1 MKKILPL
8 LCLLLLP
15 VLSFGQPSKLDSLQA
30 ALATAKDTIKVNLL
44 LNISKSYI
52 SSDPAQAIVYANQAK
67 ELAAELGF
75 PRGEAYA
82 LKNIGLAYY
91 VQGKY
96 GDVLQYW
103 QQSLKIFVALQDQL
117 GISNIL
123 NNIGSVYN
131 NQGDDANAL
140 EYYLRSLKAAEKL
153 GDKLRIAS
161 ALSNIG
167 LVYFNR
173 KNNGKALEYYLEALL
188 ISRQIDDKEM
198 IGICTINIGEV
209 YVAEQKYDT
218 ALTYFAHSQ
227 EINEQTGNK
236 HRVSYSLNS
245 IGKIHAHNA
254 DYAKAIE
261 YHKKALSTA
270 MEVNAELEV
279 AQALISLGHTYD
291 KQGKISMAQESYSK
305 ARKIAQEIGANH
317 ELKDAYQGL
326 ALTYAKQS
334 DFGNAY
340 HYQGLLTG
348 IKDTLYDTETSKK
361 IVNLQANYENEK
373 KQAQIDLLTKDKE
386 LQQLDL
392 QNQKVIRN
400 ALLAGLALILV
411 LAFVLFRNNQIKVKA
426 NRLLTLHN
434 EQINQQKEEIAS
446 QRDNLEQTYNNLKNT
461 QEQLI
466 QSEKMAS
473 LGQLTAG
480 VAHEINNPINF
491 VSAGIDSLKD
501 NYSDMAEVA
510 RQYFALNPE
519 EDNKQ
524 KLLKLARLTKEVGV
538 EELMKESEQLFRSIK
553 NGANRTKEIVK
564 SLRNFTRLDES
575 DLKQAHLHEGIDST
589 LVILGSQLKDRIEV
603 VKNYGDLEPI
613 NCYPG
618 QLNQVFMNILNNAVQ
633 AIKGPGTI
641 RIQTYKNGQYAVVKI
656 KDSGVGMS
664 EEVKKHIFEPF
675 FTTKEVG
682 EGTGLGLSITYGIIE
697 KHHGKIEVESAP
709 GQGTEFIIKLPLHLT
724 ASAEKTEA
732 VSVVNY

>member
-1 MKKILPL
+1 MKKILLFLSLLLFPL
-8 LCLLLLP
+8 L
-15 VLSFGQPSKLDSLQA
+15 SFSQQSKLDSLQA
-30 ALATAKDTIKVNLL
+30 AVSTSKDTIKVNLL
-44 LNISKSYI
+44 LDISKIYI
-52 SSDPAQAIVYANQAK
+52 SSDPAQAISFARQAQD
-67 ELAAELGF
+67 LAAKLKYSKGI
-75 PRGEAYA
+75 AYA

-91 VQGKY
+91 VQGNY
-96 GDVLQYW
+96 GEVLKYW
-103 QQSLKIFVALQDQL
+103 QQSLKTFTSINDQQ

-140 EYYLRSLKAAEKL
+140 EYYLESLKAAEKL

-161 ALSNIG
+161 SMSNIG

-173 KNNGKALEYYLEALL
+173 KNNQKALEYYLEALQ
-188 ISRQIDDKEM
+188 ISQQIDDKDM

-209 YVAEQKYDT
+209 FVAKQQYDS
-218 ALTYFAHSQ
+218 AMVYFNKSL
-227 EINEQTGNK
+227 EINEQTGSK

-245 IGKIHAHNA
+245 IGKIHGYYA
-254 DYAKAIE
+254 DDAKAIE
-261 YHKKALSTA
+261 YHKKALATA
-270 MEVNAELEV
+270 MEVNAELEI
-279 AQALISLGHTYD
+279 AQALISLGHTYRRQ
-291 KQGKISMAQESYSK
+291 KKVKMAQEAYLK
-305 ARKIAQEIGANH
+305 AEKIAQEVGANH
-317 ELKDAYQGL
+317 ELADVYQEL
-326 ALTYAKQS
+326 SLTYAGQA

-340 HYQGLLTG
+340 RYQVLLTG
-348 IKDTLYDTETSKK
+348 IKDTLYNTETNKK
-361 IVNLQANYENEK
+361 IINLQANHENEK
-373 KQAQIDLLTKDKE
+373 KQAQIDLLTKDRE

-392 QNQKVIRN
+392 QKQKVIRN
-400 ALLAGLALILV
+400 ALLAGLMLILV
-411 LAFVLFRNNQIKVKA
+411 IAFVLFRNNQIKIKA
-426 NRLLTLHN
+426 NHLLTQRN
-434 EQINQQKEEIAS
+434 EQISQQKEEIAA

-501 NYSDMAEVA
+501 NYSDMTEVA

-524 KLLKLARLTKEVGV
+524 KLIKLNRLKKEVGV

-575 DLKQAHLHEGIDST
+575 DLKLAHLHEGIDST
-589 LVILGSQLKDRIEV
+589 LIILGSQMKDRIEI

-633 AIKGPGTI
+633 AIKGTGTI

-656 KDSGVGMS
+656 KDSGSGMT

-697 KHHGKIEVESAP
+697 KHHGKIEVETAP
-709 GQGTEFIIKLPLHLT
+709 GQGTEFTIKLPLHLT
-724 ASAEKTEA
+724 LSVEKAEG
-732 VSVVNY
+732 VSLVNT

>member
-1 MKKILPL
+1 MKKILPHLFLFFLPL
-8 LCLLLLP
+8 LSL
-15 VLSFGQPSKLDSLQA
+15 GQTNKIDSLQA

-44 LNISKSYI
+44 LDISKSYI
-52 SSDPAQAIVYANQAK
+52 SSDPTQAIMYANQAK
-67 ELAAELGF
+67 NLASDLKF
-75 PRGEAYA
+75 QRGEAYA

-91 VQGKY
+91 VQGNY
-96 GDVLQYW
+96 VEVLKYW
-103 QQSLKIFVALQDQL
+103 QQSLKIFVAIQDQL

-140 EYYLRSLKAAEKL
+140 EYYLKSLKAAEKL

-161 ALSNIG
+161 AMSNIG

-173 KNNGKALEYYLEALL
+173 KNYQKALEYYLEALR
-188 ISRQIDDKEM
+188 ISQQIGDKDM

-209 YVAEQKYDT
+209 FVADQQYDT
-218 ALTYFAHSQ
+218 ALAYLTKSLA
-227 EINEQTGNK
+227 INEQTGNK

-245 IGKIHAHNA
+245 IGKIYAQKE
-254 DYAKAIE
+254 DLAKAID
-261 YHKKALSTA
+261 YHQQALSKA

-279 AQALISLGHTYD
+279 SQALISLGQTYSR
-291 KQGKISMAQESYSK
+291 QGKDALAQEVFIK
-305 ARKIAQEIGANH
+305 AKKTAENIGANH
-317 ELKDAYQGL
+317 VLKDAYQGL
-326 ALTYAKQS
+326 ALSYAKQA
-334 DFGNAY
+334 DFKNAY
-340 HYQGLLTG
+340 QYQQLLTG
-348 IKDTLYDTETSKK
+348 IKDTLYNTETSKK

-373 KQAQIDLLTKDKE
+373 KQAQIDLLTKDRE

-392 QNQKVIRN
+392 QKQKVIRN
-400 ALLAGLALILV
+400 ALLAGLGLILI
-411 LAFVLFRNNQIKVKA
+411 LAFVLFRNNQIKIKA
-426 NRLLTLHN
+426 NRLLTLRN
-434 EQINQQKEEIAS
+434 EQINQQKEEIAA

-461 QEQLI
+461 QTQLI

-501 NYSDMAEVA
+501 NYSDIAEIA
-510 RQYFALNPE
+510 AQYFALNPE
-519 EDNKQ
+519 EDNRLKLQ
-524 KLLKLARLTKEVGV
+524 KLTRLKKAVEV
-538 EELMKESEQLFRSIK
+538 EELMKESEQLFKSIK

-575 DLKQAHLHEGIDST
+575 DIKQAQLHEGIDST

-603 VKNYGDLEPI
+603 IKDYCALEPI

-618 QLNQVFMNILNNAVQ
+618 QLNQVFMNILTNAVQ

-641 RIQTYKNGQYAVVKI
+641 RIQTYKHGQYAVIKI
-656 KDSGVGMS
+656 KDSGTGMS

-675 FTTKEVG
+675 FTTKDVG
-682 EGTGLGLSITYGIIE
+682 EGTGLGLSISYGIIE
-697 KHHGKIEVESAP
+697 KHHGVIEVDSAT
-709 GQGTEFIIKLPLHLT
+709 GKGTEFTIKLPLHLST
-724 ASAEKTEA
+724 SAETLEA
-732 VSVVNY
+732 VSVVND